1 MTFYKKA
8 AIPAMVSMALAVG
21 STAWAQDDLS
31 LEHQIVKS
39 PLQVQ
44 SSQLNSYNAQAHPL
58 TQSIIIKFKT
68 PSKNTKSA
76 MNKVASMSQK
86 MGVNFDFKRHM
97 SGEAEVWRVSNLE
110 KSSFSDLQSL
120 VEQLNAE
127 PTVEYA
133 EVDAWVIP
141 YRTPNDSRYN
151 EQWHYANT
159 VGGMRLPGAWDES
172 TGSMAVTVAVLDTGY
187 RPHPDLVGNV
197 VGEYDMIS
205 SSSVGNDGNG
215 RDSNAQDPGD
225 WVSAN
230 QCGGTHA
237 AQDSSWHG
245 THVAGTVAA
254 VSDNGSGVAGV
265 AWNVNLV
272 PVRVLGTCGG
282 SLSDIADGIRWAA
295 GLSVSGAPTNSN
307 PADVINMSLG
317 SSSPTSCSTTYQSA
331 INAAYNAGTTI
342 VVAAG
347 NDNSSSG
354 YPPANCSNVISV
366 AAGANDGAR
375 AYYSNY
381 GSSIDITA
389 PGGDGCN
396 PNSNSEPASLSDCE
410 GGVWEDSR
418 MILSTHNSGTQ
429 GPSSDNYGWLQGT
442 SMAAP
447 HVAGLAALIK
457 SVDGSLTPAEVE
469 QMIKDSADG
478 FASVPDHQCT
488 TSICGAGYAN
498 ATAALQLASGG
509 GNPPPPPGDTELTKG
524 VAETGLSGAQN
535 GQLNFTM
542 DVPSGATNLSFD
554 MSGGSG
560 DADLYVKFGSAPTT
574 GSYDCRP
581 WKSGNNENCDFASP
595 QAGTYHVMING
606 YSAFSNVSLVG
617 DYDENNNPPP
627 PSGGQ
632 LANGVAETGLSGAAS
647 SETFYTLA
655 VPSGATDLSFVMSG
669 GSGDADLYVQFGSQP
684 TTASYDCRPY
694 QSGNNETCT
703 ISNVQAGTYHVMI
716 RAYSAYSNVSL
727 VGSYTESSGGGQS
740 FYQNGNNVSIP
751 DNNAGGV
758 TSDISVN
765 RSGNAGTVEINFA
778 IVHTWRG
785 DLSVN
790 LIASNGA
797 TVSLHDR
804 TNGNDSTD
812 NLSKTVSVNA
822 SSVSASGTWKLEV
835 IDHAGGDTGY
845 IDSWS
850 IEFQ

>member
-8 AIPAMVSMALAVG
+8 TIPAMVSMALAAV
-21 STAWAQDDLS
+21 STASAQDDL
-31 LEHQIVKS
+31 LFDHQIVKS
-39 PLQVQ
+39 PMQVQ
-44 SSQLNSYNAQAHPL
+44 SSQVHSYHAQAHPL
-58 TQSIIIKFKT
+58 TQSIIVKFKK

-76 MNKVASMSQK
+76 LNKVATMSQK
-86 MGVNFDFKRHM
+86 MGVNFEFKRSM
-97 SGEAEVWRVSNLE
+97 SGEAEVWRVNNLQ
-110 KSSFSDLQSL
+110 KSSFMDLQAL
-120 VEQLNAE
+120 VERLNADSSI
-127 PTVEYA
+127 EYA
-133 EVDAWVIP
+133 EVDAWIVP

-151 EQWHYANT
+151 EQWHYKNT
-159 VGGMRLPGAWDES
+159 AGGMRLPGAWDES
-172 TGSMAVTVAVLDTGY
+172 TGSSAVTVAVLDTGY

-197 VGEYDMIS
+197 VNEYDMIS

-225 WVSAN
+225 WVTAN

-295 GLSVSGAPTNSN
+295 GLNVSGVPTNSN

-317 SSSPTSCSTTYQSA
+317 SSSPTSCSSTYQNA

-396 PNSNSEPASLSDCE
+396 PNSNSEPSSLSDCQ

-429 GPSSDNYGWLQGT
+429 GPASNNYGWLQGT
-442 SMAAP
+442 SMASP

-457 SVDGSLTPAEVE
+457 SVDGALTPAEVE
-469 QMIKDSADG
+469 QVIKDSADG

-498 ATAALQLASGG
+498 ATAALQLAAGG
-509 GNPPPPPGDTELTKG
+509 GNPPNPGNTVLTKG
-524 VAETGLSGAQN
+524 VAKTGLSAAKN
-535 GQLNFTM
+535 GQLSFTLE
-542 DVPSGATNLSFD
+542 VPSGASNLSFT

-560 DADLYVKFGSAPTT
+560 DGDLYVKYGSAPTT
-574 GSYDCRP
+574 SSYDCRP

-595 QAGTYHVMING
+595 QAGTYHVMINA

-617 DYDENNNPPP
+617 DFDENNNPPP
-627 PSGGQ
+627 TNGQ
-632 LANGVAETGLSGAAS
+632 LANGVPETGLSGGAS
-647 SETFYTLA
+647 SETFFTMD
-655 VPSGATDLSFVMSG
+655 VPAGASDLSFVMSG
-669 GSGDADLYVQFGSQP
+669 GSGDADLYVKFGSKP
-684 TTASYDCRPY
+684 TTSSYDCRPWK
-694 QSGNNETCT
+694 SGNNETCT
-703 ISNVQAGTYHVMI
+703 ISNAQSGTYHVMI

-727 VGSYTESSGGGQS
+727 VGSYTESSGGGNQS

-751 DNNAGGV
+751 DNNTGGV
-758 TSDISVN
+758 TSNINVN
-765 RSGNAGTVEINFA
+765 RSGNAGTVEIKFD

-785 DLSVN
+785 DLSVKI
-790 LIASNGA
+790 IAPNGA
-797 TVSLHDR
+797 SASLHDR
-804 TNGNDSTD
+804 TNTSDSAD
-812 NLSKTVSVNA
+812 NISKTVSVNA